1 MLDPGYVLRR
11 ILQMVPTLVFIL
23 VVTFVL
29 VRLLP
34 GDPLSAI
41 AGDRVTDAQVA
52 QARAA
57 YGLDRPIAVQFLYY
71 VERVFTGDLGRSLVV
86 QIPVWALV
94 GQRLPPTLLLT
105 GMATLIAIGLA
116 VPLAFV
122 AALKRGRVA
131 DMAIRGAF
139 QVGLSTPVFY
149 IGLVLL
155 TVFSAQLR
163 WFPVGGYGD
172 SWGDRVYHLFLPA
185 LTLGVSLAAV
195 LMRNL
200 RSAIID
206 VLGAEYVDFAHAKGL
221 KPRIVLTRH
230 VLRNA
235 LISTV
240 ALLGPMV
247 GTLLGGAV
255 ITEAV
260 FAIPGVG
267 RLMID
272 SIYGRDYPV
281 IQGLALALAV
291 VVYLIFLLTALLQA
305 MLDPRVA
312 R

>member
-1 MLDPGYVLRR
+1 MPSLGYVVRR
-11 ILQMVPTLVFIL
+11 VLQMVPTLAFIL

-52 QARAA
+52 AARAA
-57 YGLDRPIAVQFLYY
+57 YGLDRPVAAQFLLY
-71 VERVFTGDLGRSLVV
+71 VGRVLTGDLGRSLVV
-86 QIPVWALV
+86 QVPVWALL
-94 GQRLPPTLLLT
+94 GQRLPPTLMLSA
-105 GMATLIAIGLA
+105 MAVAIGVGLS

-122 AALKRGRVA
+122 SALRRGRPA
-131 DMAIRGAF
+131 DLAIRAGA
-139 QVGLSTPVFY
+139 QVGLSMPVFY

-155 TVFSAQLR
+155 TVFAAHLR

-172 SWGDRVYHLFLPA
+172 GWGDRTYHLFLPA

-195 LMRNL
+195 LMRSL
-200 RSAIID
+200 RAAIVD
-206 VLGAEYVDFAHAKGL
+206 VLGAEYVDFARAKGL
-221 KPRIVLTRH
+221 VPRVIL
-230 VLRNA
+230 LRPGLRTA
-235 LISTV
+235 RISTL
-240 ALLGPMV
+240 ALRGPTV

-255 ITEAV
+255 ITESV

-267 RLMID
+267 RLMIE

-281 IQGLALALAV
+281 IQGLTLALAV
-291 VVYLIFLLTALLQA
+291 TVSLTFLVTDLIQA
-305 MLDPRVA
+305 SLDPRVA

>member
-122 AALKRGRVA
+122 AALRRGRVA

-221 KPRIVLTRH
+221 QPRIVLTRH

-291 VVYLIFLLTALLQA
+291 VVSLIFLLTDLLQA

>member
-1 MLDPGYVLRR
+1 MLSFGYVLRR

-57 YGLDRPIAVQFLYY
+57 YGLDAPVLTQFLLY
-71 VERVFTGDLGRSLVV
+71 VRRVVTGDLGRSLVV
-86 QIPVWALV
+86 QVPVWSLV
-94 GQRLPPTLLLT
+94 GQRLPATLLLS
-105 GMATLIAIGLA
+105 GMAIAIGIGLA

-122 AALKRGRVA
+122 SALRRGRAA
-131 DMAIRGAF
+131 DLAIRAGA
-139 QVGLSTPVFY
+139 QVGLSMPVFY

-155 TVFSAQLR
+155 TVFSAHLR

-172 SWGDRVYHLFLPA
+172 GWGDRVYHLFLPA
-185 LTLGVSLAAV
+185 LTLGVSLTAV
-195 LMRNL
+195 LMRSL
-200 RSAIID
+200 RAAIVD
-206 VLGAEYVDFAHAKGL
+206 VLGAEYVDFARAKGL
-221 KPRIVLTRH
+221 ATRVVLLRH

-235 LISTV
+235 LISTL
-240 ALLGPMV
+240 ALLGPTV

-255 ITEAV
+255 ITETV

-281 IQGLALALAV
+281 IQGLTLALAV
-291 VVYLIFLLTALLQA
+291 TVSLVFLVTDLIQA
-305 MLDPRVA
+305 SLDPRVA
-312 R
+312 P

>member
-1 MLDPGYVLRR
+1 MLNLGFVVRR
-11 ILQMVPTLVFIL
+11 LLQMIPTFVFIL
-23 VVTFVL
+23 VVTFVI

-34 GDPLSAI
+34 GDPLSAQ

-52 QARAA
+52 HAQAEL
-57 YGLDRPIAVQFLYY
+57 GLDQPMLVQFFLF
-71 VERVFTGDLGRSLVV
+71 VKHVLSGDLGRSYVV
-86 QIPVWALV
+86 QIPVWRLI
-94 GQRLPPTLLLT
+94 GQRLPPTLILT
-105 GMATLIAIGLA
+105 AMSTILGILIA

-122 AALKRGRVA
+122 AALRRDRVSDA
-131 DMAIRGAF
+131 AIRGTF
-139 QVGLSTPVFY
+139 QVGLSMPVFY

-172 SWGDRVYHLFLPA
+172 SMADHVYHLFLPS
-185 LTLGVSLAAV
+185 LTLAVSLAAV

-200 RSAIID
+200 RTAIID
-206 VLGAEYVDFAHAKGL
+206 VLNAEYVDFARAKGL
-221 KPRIVLTRH
+221 MPRVIMIRH

-235 LISTV
+235 LISSV
-240 ALLGPMV
+240 ALLGPTI

-255 ITEAV
+255 ITESV

-281 IQGLALALAV
+281 IQGLTLSLAV
-291 VVYLIFLLTALLQA
+291 VVSLIFLATDLIQA
-305 MLDPRVA
+305 ALDPRVA
-312 R
+312 Q

>member
-1 MLDPGYVLRR
+1 MLSFGYVLRR

-57 YGLDRPIAVQFLYY
+57 YGLDAPVLTQFLLY
-71 VERVFTGDLGRSLVV
+71 VRRVVTGDLGRSLVV
-86 QIPVWALV
+86 QVPVWSLV
-94 GQRLPPTLLLT
+94 GQRLPATLLLS
-105 GMATLIAIGLA
+105 GMAIAIGIGLA

-122 AALKRGRVA
+122 SALRRGRAA
-131 DMAIRGAF
+131 DLAIRAGA
-139 QVGLSTPVFY
+139 QVGLSMPVFY

-155 TVFSAQLR
+155 TVFSAHLR

-172 SWGDRVYHLFLPA
+172 GWGDRVYHLFLPA

-195 LMRNL
+195 LMRSL
-200 RSAIID
+200 RAAIVD
-206 VLGAEYVDFAHAKGL
+206 VLGAEYVDFARAKGL
-221 KPRIVLTRH
+221 ATRVVLLRH

-235 LISTV
+235 LISTL
-240 ALLGPMV
+240 ALLGPTV

-255 ITEAV
+255 ITETV

-281 IQGLALALAV
+281 IQGLTLALAV
-291 VVYLIFLLTALLQA
+291 TVSLVFLVTDLIQA
-305 MLDPRVA
+305 SLDPRVA
-312 R
+312 P

>member
-1 MLDPGYVLRR
+1 MLSLGYVVRR
-11 ILQMVPTLVFIL
+11 IAQMVPTLVFIL

-41 AGDRVTDAQVA
+41 GGDHVTDAQVA

-57 YGLDRPIAVQFLYY
+57 YGLDQPLAAQFLLY
-71 VERVFTGDLGRSLVV
+71 VRRIATGDLGRSIVV
-86 QIPVWALV
+86 QVPVWSLV
-94 GQRLPPTLLLT
+94 GERLPATMLLA
-105 GMATLIAIGLA
+105 GMAVAVAIGLA

-122 AALKRGRVA
+122 SALRRGRA
-131 DMAIRGAF
+131 TDLAIRAGA
-139 QVGLSTPVFY
+139 QVGLSMPVFY

-155 TVFSAQLR
+155 TVFSAHLR

-172 SWGDRVYHLFLPA
+172 TWGDRVYHLFLPA

-195 LMRNL
+195 LMRSL
-200 RSAIID
+200 RAAIVD
-206 VLGAEYVDFAHAKGL
+206 VLGAEYVDFARAKGL
-221 KPRIVLTRH
+221 PTRVILMRH

-235 LISTV
+235 LISTL
-240 ALLGPMV
+240 ALLGPTV
-247 GTLLGGAV
+247 GTMLGGAV
-255 ITEAV
+255 ITESV

-281 IQGLALALAV
+281 IQGLTLALAV
-291 VVYLIFLLTALLQA
+291 TVSLTFLVTDLIQA
-305 MLDPRVA
+305 TLDPRVA

>member
-1 MLDPGYVLRR
+1 MLSLGYVVRR
-11 ILQMVPTLVFIL
+11 IAQMVPTLVFIL

-41 AGDRVTDAQVA
+41 GGDHVTDAQVA

-57 YGLDRPIAVQFLYY
+57 YGLDQPLAAQFLLY
-71 VERVFTGDLGRSLVV
+71 VRRIATGDLGRSIVV
-86 QIPVWALV
+86 QVPVWSLV
-94 GQRLPPTLLLT
+94 GERLPATMLLA
-105 GMATLIAIGLA
+105 GMAVAVAIGLA

-122 AALKRGRVA
+122 SALRRGRA
-131 DMAIRGAF
+131 TDLAIRAGA
-139 QVGLSTPVFY
+139 QVGLSMPVFY

-155 TVFSAQLR
+155 TVFSAHLR

-172 SWGDRVYHLFLPA
+172 TWGDRVYHLFLPA

-195 LMRNL
+195 LMRSL
-200 RSAIID
+200 RAAIVD
-206 VLGAEYVDFAHAKGL
+206 VLGAEYVDFARAKGL
-221 KPRIVLTRH
+221 PTRVILMRH

-235 LISTV
+235 LISTL
-240 ALLGPMV
+240 ALLGPTV
-247 GTLLGGAV
+247 GTMLGGAV
-255 ITEAV
+255 ITELV

-281 IQGLALALAV
+281 IQGLTLALAV
-291 VVYLIFLLTALLQA
+291 TVSLTFLVTDLIQA
-305 MLDPRVA
+305 TLDPRVA